1 MSLGLL
7 YQDELRGYYKSKTMI
22 VLFIGMPLISIL
34 MHFLQPDAEGMPISI
49 LVGLL
54 IASMGGTL
62 SSVMLSTTVVNEKSR
77 HVYELF
83 LIRPIKRFHL
93 LLAKFLAVYSCL
105 FISVLLSLSIGLTID
120 YLTLEI
126 PLDVILEGTIDSLVI
141 SLAAMAISCS
151 MGILIGVL
159 VNSVM
164 LAAILAIYAGN
175 QLSLIAVLPGVMLE
189 TLDPVLFS
197 VTVGVFAT
205 LVIMGINYFVFEK
218 KQF

>member
-1 MSLGLL
+1 MSLALL
-7 YQDELRGYYKSKTMI
+7 YKDELRGYYKSKTMI
-22 VLFIGMPLISIL
+22 VLFVGMPLISIL

-93 LLAKFLAVYSCL
+93 LLAKFLAVYTCL
-105 FISVLLSLSIGLTID
+105 LIGVMLSLSIGLAID
-120 YLTLEI
+120 SLTLEV

-151 MGILIGVL
+151 MGLLIGVL
-159 VNSVM
+159 TNSVM

-175 QLSLIAVLPGVMLE
+175 QLSLVAVLPGVMLE

>member
-7 YQDELRGYYKSKTMI
+7 YKDELRGYYKSKTMI
-22 VLFIGMPLISIL
+22 VLFIGMPLISIF
-34 MHFLQPDAEGMPISI
+34 MHFLQPDAEGIPIST
-49 LVGLL
+49 LVALL
-54 IASMGGTL
+54 VASLGGTL

-93 LLAKFLAVYSCL
+93 LLAKFLAVYTCL
-105 FISVLLSLSIGLTID
+105 LIGTIFSLSIGLTID
-120 YLTLEI
+120 YFTLEI
-126 PLDVILEGTIDSLVI
+126 PLDVILEGAVDSLVI

-151 MGILIGVL
+151 MGLLIGVL
-159 VNSVM
+159 TNSVM

-175 QLSLIAVLPGVMLE
+175 QFSMLAVLPGVILE

-197 VTVGVFAT
+197 LAVGLSAT
-205 LVIMGINYFVFEK
+205 IVIMGINYFVFEK

>member
-7 YQDELRGYYKSKTMI
+7 YKDELRGYYKSKTMI
-22 VLFIGMPLISIL
+22 VLFVGMPLISIF

-93 LLAKFLAVYSCL
+93 LLAKFLAVYTCL
-105 FISVLLSLSIGLTID
+105 LIGVILSLSIGLSID
-120 YLTLEI
+120 YFTLEI
-126 PLDVILEGTIDSLVI
+126 PLDVIFEGTVDSLVI

-151 MGILIGVL
+151 MGLLIGVL
-159 VNSVM
+159 TNSVM

-189 TLDPVLFS
+189 SLDPVLFS
-197 VTVGVFAT
+197 VTVGVVAT
-205 LVIMGINYFVFEK
+205 IVIMGINYFVFEK

>member
-7 YQDELRGYYKSKTMI
+7 YKDELRGYYKSKTMV
-22 VLFIGMPLISIL
+22 VLFVGMPLISIF
-34 MHFLQPDAEGMPISI
+34 MHFLQPDAEGMPISL

-54 IASMGGTL
+54 VAGMGGTL

-83 LIRPIKRFHL
+83 LIRPITRFHL
-93 LLAKFLAVYSCL
+93 ILAKFLAVYTCL
-105 FISVLLSLSIGLTID
+105 LAGTVLSLSMGLTID
-120 YLTLEI
+120 YFTLEI
-126 PLDVILEGTIDSLVI
+126 SLDVIFEGTVDSLVI

-151 MGILIGVL
+151 MGLLIGVL
-159 VNSVM
+159 TNSVM

-175 QLSLIAVLPGVMLE
+175 QLSLLAVLPGVMLE
-189 TLDPVLFS
+189 SLDPVLFS
-197 VTVGVFAT
+197 LAVGLSAT
-205 LVIMGINYFVFEK
+205 IVIMGINYFVFNK

>member
-7 YQDELRGYYKSKTMI
+7 YKDELRGYYKSKTMI
-22 VLFIGMPLISIL
+22 VLFVGMPLISIF
-34 MHFLQPDAEGMPISI
+34 MHFLQPDAEGIPIST
-49 LVGLL
+49 LVALL
-54 IASMGGTL
+54 VASLGGTL

-93 LLAKFLAVYSCL
+93 LLAKFLAVYTCL
-105 FISVLLSLSIGLTID
+105 LIGTIFSLSIGLTID
-120 YLTLEI
+120 YFTLEI
-126 PLDVILEGTIDSLVI
+126 PLDVILEGAADSLVI

-151 MGILIGVL
+151 MGLLIGVL
-159 VNSVM
+159 TNSVM

-175 QLSLIAVLPGVMLE
+175 QFSMLAVLPGVILE

-197 VTVGVFAT
+197 LAIGLSAT
-205 LVIMGINYFVFEK
+205 IVIMGINYFVFEK